1 MRVLHVTGTSA
12 GGVGRHVREACA
24 LLAGAERPTGTVTVA
39 GAAHRFL
46 LAAPAGVLEP
56 LTAEPAPGVR
66 TEEIDLADHPRPTH
80 DARTVA
86 HLRHLAKGADVVHAH
101 GLRAGAL
108 AVLAARSLTRPGRPR
123 PAVVVTLHNKPVGG
137 ASVRSVGEALLRVV
151 ATGADV
157 VLGVSG
163 DLVDAARAA
172 GARDAERALVPA
184 PARPPAAPGGAPE
197 VSALLALGLGQGQK
211 LILTV
216 ARLAP
221 QKGLDSLATAARDLA
236 AREDLPAW
244 RWVVV
249 GDGPLEDELREAT
262 ADLPVHVA
270 GRRDDVPDLMRTADL
285 VVNTSTWEG
294 QPLVVQE
301 ALAAGAP
308 VVATDVGGTREVA
321 GPAAVLVPGGDA
333 RALADAV
340 AALLTDDE
348 RREGLRAAARARALD
363 LPTGADLRGQLRDVY
378 ARAMSAAGRGA

>member
-1 MRVLHVTGTSA
+1 MGIHGQARSSLQHQTGQQRI
-12 GGVGRHVREACA
+12 GNI
-24 LLAGAERPTGTVTVA
+24 GAW
-39 GAAHRFL
+39 
-46 LAAPAGVLEP
+46 
-56 LTAEPAPGVR
+56 
-66 TEEIDLADHPRPTH
+66 
-80 DARTVA
+80 
-86 HLRHLAKGADVVHAH
+86 
-101 GLRAGAL
+101 LRA
-108 AVLAARSLTRPGRPR
+108 
-123 PAVVVTLHNKPVGG
+123 
-137 ASVRSVGEALLRVV
+137 
-151 ATGADV
+151 
-157 VLGVSG
+157 
-163 DLVDAARAA
+163 VDHCMA
-172 GARDAERALVPA
+172 GLQLRALQACKPHGVHG
-184 PARPPAAPGGAPE
+184 RCAAA
-197 VSALLALGLGQGQK
+197 VRLLALGLGQGQK